1 MDAKTFNQIC
11 LSILQPYPSLIST
24 KGIYM
29 IDNVRHTA
37 PSSLSSLLQSFF
49 HKLIYLFIYLFIILI
64 Y

>member
-29 IDNVRHTA
+29 IENVRHTA
-37 PSSLSSLLQSFF
+37 SSSLSSLLQSFF
-49 HKLIYLFIYLFIILI
+49 QLVILI